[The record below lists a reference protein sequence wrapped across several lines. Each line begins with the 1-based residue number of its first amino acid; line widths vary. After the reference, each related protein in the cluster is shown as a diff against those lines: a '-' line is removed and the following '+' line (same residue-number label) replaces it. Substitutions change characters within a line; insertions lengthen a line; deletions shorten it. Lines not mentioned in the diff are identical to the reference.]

1 MDFNDKV
8 VVVTGGAQGIGKCIA
23 ECFAREGATV
33 HVIDVQDGPWF
44 VGDLADKA
52 TLERFAADVVAKS
65 GKVDVLVNNAMLQ
78 GFCDEAWKAIY
89 QYVFALAHGADKSL
103 FYYGDWIKKPG
114 VAIVS
119 CNDGLR
125 PVIMKLE
132 ATDEESKIDYHPI
145 ER

>member
-1 MDFNDKV
+1 M
-8 VVVTGGAQGIGKCIA
+8 TG
-23 ECFAREGATV
+23 R
-33 HVIDVQDGPWF
+33 
-44 VGDLADKA
+44 
-52 TLERFAADVVAKS
+52 KS
-65 GKVDVLVNNAMLQ
+65 
-78 GFCDEAWKAIY
+78 I
-89 QYVFALAHGADKSL
+89 
-103 FYYGDWIKKPG
+103 YYGDWIKKPG